1 MEPKPRTSARV
12 LALAL
17 SAAAVLA
24 VGCRPTY
31 PTIFP
36 LEWRGVDDIPRPS
49 SPVAEGLRKHTLRL
63 ETFVDKRAE
72 PTKIGLFQEDRVTVR
87 TSSDVAGYCTAKFG
101 ELLTKAGAKI
111 ATTGAT
117 VTIKPE
123 LVAFEVVESEMFN
136 GEAVIRITALENDK
150 VIYEGTHS
158 GKSKR
163 WGRSRSPDNYNE
175 ALSNAL
181 FEAMKEL
188 LKDEL
193 LAKALGAATI
203 GGPSTPI

>member
-1 MEPKPRTSARV
+1 MVLSRPTSRA

-24 VGCRPTY
+24 IGCRSVY
-31 PTIFP
+31 PTTFP
-36 LEWRGVDDIPRPS
+36 LEWRGVDDIPQPS
-49 SPVAEGLRKHTLRL
+49 SPVAEGLRRHTLRI
-63 ETFVDKRAE
+63 ETFKDNRADPKR
-72 PTKIGLFQEDRVTVR
+72 IGLFQEDRSPVT
-87 TSSDVAGYCTAKFG
+87 TSSDVAEYCTQKFG
-101 ELLTKAGAKI
+101 ELLAKAGAKI

-117 VTIKPE
+117 VTLKPE
-123 LVAFEVVESEMFN
+123 LVSYQVVEGEVFN
-136 GEAVIRITALENDK
+136 GEVVIRITALENDK

-188 LKDEL
+188 VKDEL
-193 LAKALGAATI
+193 LAKALGAATV
-203 GGPSTPI
+203 GGLSTPI